1 MILLL
6 DTTEVHCG
14 RRLTDMLDAAGRTD
28 YEYVDTTEK
37 KISHCLGCNHCWLK
51 TPGVCSIK
59 DDYEPILK
67 KMSAAGQ
74 VWLISDTK
82 FGFVTYRAKNIIDR
96 VMPLVTMNLHFQGK
110 QMRHVL
116 RYNHN
121 PDFGII
127 FSGVG
132 DREYLTKWCERLT
145 VNFGT
150 HSLGVY
156 PLDQMKEA
164 AACM

>member
-1 MILLL
+1 
-6 DTTEVHCG
+6 
-14 RRLTDMLDAAGRTD
+14 
-28 YEYVDTTEK
+28 
-37 KISHCLGCNHCWLK
+37 
-51 TPGVCSIK
+51 
-59 DDYEPILK
+59 
-67 KMSAAGQ
+67 MSAAGQ
-74 VWLISDTK
+74 VWLISETK
-82 FGFVTYRAKNIIDR
+82 FGFVTYRTKNIIDR

-127 FSGVG
+127 FSGDG
-132 DREYLTKWCERLT
+132 DREYLAKWCERLT

>member
-1 MILLL
+1 
-6 DTTEVHCG
+6 
-14 RRLTDMLDAAGRTD
+14 
-28 YEYVDTTEK
+28 
-37 KISHCLGCNHCWLK
+37 
-51 TPGVCSIK
+51 
-59 DDYEPILK
+59 
-67 KMSAAGQ
+67 
-74 VWLISDTK
+74 
-82 FGFVTYRAKNIIDR
+82 
-96 VMPLVTMNLHFQGK
+96 MPLETMNLHFQGK

-116 RYNHN
+116 RNNHN

-127 FSGVG
+127 VSGDG
-132 DREYLTKWCERLT
+132 DREYLAKWCERLT